1 MSTIMSVFCSI
12 ENKFIWSKIGM
23 EYVDAV
29 FRMEPQNCEKTDER
43 TIKEYER
50 LQEES
55 RSCKGI

>member
-1 MSTIMSVFCSI
+1 MSVFCSI